1 MTYAKNIIKRAK
13 ANIIDHIRFEVSL
26 IDLIVNKHETAD
38 EEPYTSEED
47 WPYSPSVEVDV
58 DNSYLDVEEN
68 ITESRKVVRITTEG
82 DKEIFIETEEG
93 DELYGKDLS
102 ITELSAISDCVDRAY
117 DTLKK

>member
-1 MTYAKNIIKRAK
+1 MTYAENIIKRAK

-58 DNSYLDVEEN
+58 DNSSLDVEEN
-68 ITESRKVVRITTEG
+68 ITESRICNRTVAR
-82 DKEIFIETEEG
+82 
-93 DELYGKDLS
+93 
-102 ITELSAISDCVDRAY
+102 VDSNLDPLVIPLPCIAE
-117 DTLKK
+117 

>member
-58 DNSYLDVEEN
+58 DNSYLDVEDCTSE
-68 ITESRKVVRITTEG
+68 TRAVVKVSSFGKGIIV
-82 DKEIFIETEEG
+82 ETDEG
-93 DELYGKDLS
+93 DELCGETIDIDDLA
-102 ITELSAISDCVDRAY
+102 AISDCLDMAY
-117 DTLKK
+117 KKLAHK